1 METAECVCVCVCA
14 RVCGEKQGDGNKE
27 NDGKTL
33 IIEVE
38 KGLKSLPCLLWL
50 ILLQVE
56 CEI

>member
-1 METAECVCVCVCA
+1 MDSGGDV
-14 RVCGEKQGDGNKE
+14 RVCLVKSGVTGNKE

-33 IIEVE
+33 IIEVK

>member
-1 METAECVCVCVCA
+1 MCVF
-14 RVCGEKQGDGNKE
+14 GESGVIGNKE

-33 IIEVE
+33 ITEVE
-38 KGLKSLPCLLWL
+38 TGLKSLPCLLWL